1 METNDTISISI
12 AVLPGDG
19 IGPEVTAPA
28 LEVLHAVAKNRGF
41 KVDAREHG
49 AGAGHYRDH
58 GSALPEATVKAVED
72 ADATLLAAMG
82 LPDVRCADGTEIVP
96 QIDLREIFGLYGG
109 VRPIRAWLPSAVPLK
124 DPRGADIDFVL
135 VRESTEGLFVER
147 GKRNGDADHATDT
160 MRVTRSVSEKL
171 FHFSFQLARQR
182 RGQLTLI
189 DKANVLGSMAFFREI
204 FDAVAL
210 EYPDVEARHLY
221 VDAAAMLMVQRPWDF
236 DVMVTENMFGDIL
249 SDLAAGLVGGLGLA
263 PSGDIGDKAAI
274 FQPSHGTAPD
284 IMGKGIANPL
294 ATILSVSLMLD
305 WLGRR
310 WEDQRLIAGAADVDA
325 AVAKALAEGAATT
338 IDLGG
343 SVCTAD
349 VAQAVIARLGT

>member
-1 METNDTISISI
+1 METNDTISI

-28 LEVLHAVAKNRGF
+28 LEVLHAAAQNHGF
-41 KVDAREHG
+41 RVDAREHG

-58 GSALPEATVKAVED
+58 GSALPDETIRAVEN

-82 LPDVRCADGTEIVP
+82 LPDVRYADGTEIVP

-109 VRPIRAWLPSAVPLK
+109 VRPIRAWLPDAVPLK

-135 VRESTEGLFVER
+135 VRESTEGLFVDR

-160 MRVTRSVSEKL
+160 MRITRAISEKL
-171 FHFSFQLARQR
+171 FHFSFRLARER
-182 RGQLTLI
+182 RGLLTLI

-204 FDAVAL
+204 FDEVAL
-210 EYPDVEARHLY
+210 EYPDVKTSRLY

-263 PSGDIGDKAAI
+263 PSGDIGDKVAI

-310 WEDQRLIAGAADVDA
+310 REDKRLIAGAADIDA
-325 AVAKALAEGAATT
+325 AVTRALAEGAATT

-343 SVCTAD
+343 SARTAD
-349 VAQAVIARLGT
+349 VARAVIARLGTG

>member
-1 METNDTISISI
+1 MAANDTISI

-28 LEVLHAVAKNRGF
+28 LEVLHAVADRHGF
-41 KVDAREHG
+41 SVDARQHG

-58 GSALPEATVKAVED
+58 GPALPEETVRAVEQ

-82 LPDVRCADGTEIVP
+82 LPDVRYADGTEIVP

-109 VRPIRAWLPSAVPLK
+109 VRPIRAWLPDAVPLK

-147 GKRNGDADHATDT
+147 GKRNGDANHATDT
-160 MRVTRSVSEKL
+160 MRITREVSEKL

-182 RGQLTLI
+182 RGHLTLI

-204 FDAVAL
+204 FDEVSAA
-210 EYPDVEARHLY
+210 YPDVTTSRLY

-249 SDLAAGLVGGLGLA
+249 TDLAAGLVGGLGLA
-263 PSGDIGDKAAI
+263 PSGDIGDKVAI

-310 WEDQRLIAGAADVDA
+310 RDDPRLLAGAADIDG
-325 AVAKALAEGAATT
+325 AVQRALAAGDATT

-343 SVCTAD
+343 KVRTAD
-349 VAQAVIARLGT
+349 VAKAVIARLGSA